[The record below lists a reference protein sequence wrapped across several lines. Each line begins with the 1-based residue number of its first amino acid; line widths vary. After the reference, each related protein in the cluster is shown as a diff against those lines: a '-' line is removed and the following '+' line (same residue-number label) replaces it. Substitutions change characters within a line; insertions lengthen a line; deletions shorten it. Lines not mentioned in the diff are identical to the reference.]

1 MTKSSGTIL
10 VGDRRPEG
18 GGAGTEPPN
27 SPLAELTRNID
38 AVVVGASAGGVEILS
53 ALLSSL
59 PARCPVAFCV
69 VLHIPRE
76 RPSLLPEVFGVRCAL
91 PVKEAEDKEPVQP
104 GTVYF
109 APPDYH
115 LLIDR
120 GPALALSSDEPVH
133 FSRPS
138 IDVLFE
144 SAADIYGERLLG
156 LILTGAN
163 QDGAAGL
170 AAIGRAGGRTV
181 VQDPDSAAVAYLP
194 RAALQQGPVDFILSP
209 AQLRDVFAGLGPQG

>member
-1 MTKSSGTIL
+1 MT
-10 VGDRRPEG
+10 PQ
-18 GGAGTEPPN
+18 AP
-27 SPLAELTRNID
+27 ATRDID
-38 AVVVGASAGGVEILS
+38 AVAIGASAGGVEVLSVLLS
-53 ALLSSL
+53 AL
-59 PARCPVAFCV
+59 PASCRASFFIVM
-69 VLHIPRE
+69 HIPRE
-76 RPSLLPEVFGVRCAL
+76 RPSLLADVFNARCAL
-91 PVKEAEDKEPVQP
+91 PVREAEDKEPVQP

-115 LLIDR
+115 LLLDR

-163 QDGAAGL
+163 QDGAEGL
-170 AAIGRAGGRTV
+170 AAVGRAGGRTV
-181 VQDPDSAAVAYLP
+181 VQEPGGAAVPFLP
-194 RAALQQGPVDFILSP
+194 EAALQVGPVDFVLSL
-209 AQLRDVFAGLGPQG
+209 AQLQELFATWGTS

>member
-1 MTKSSGTIL
+1 MSAFGALNRGIEAVAIGT
-10 VGDRRPEG
+10 
-18 GGAGTEPPN
+18 
-27 SPLAELTRNID
+27 
-38 AVVVGASAGGVEILS
+38 SAGGVEVLS
-53 ALLSSL
+53 ALLPAL
-59 PARCPVAFCV
+59 PATCPISFFI

-76 RPSLLPEVFGVRCAL
+76 RPSLLAEIFAAKCQL
-91 PVKEAEDKEPVQP
+91 PVREAEDKEPVQP

-115 LLIDR
+115 LLVDR
-120 GPALALSSDEPVH
+120 GPALALSEDEPVH

-144 SAADIYGERLLG
+144 SAADVYGERLLG

-170 AAIGRAGGRTV
+170 AAIARAGGRTV
-181 VQDPDSAAVAYLP
+181 VQEPSSAAVAYLP
-194 RAALQQGPVDFILSP
+194 EAALATAPVDSVLTLRQLQQG
-209 AQLRDVFAGLGPQG
+209 FASWGTKE